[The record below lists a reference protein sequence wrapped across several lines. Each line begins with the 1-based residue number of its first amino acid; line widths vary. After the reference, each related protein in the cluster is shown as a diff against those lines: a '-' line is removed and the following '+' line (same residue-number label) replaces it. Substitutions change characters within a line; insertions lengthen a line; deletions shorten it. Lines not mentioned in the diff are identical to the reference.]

1 MNKYLLEVEAIQF
14 TGDNAKEIEE
24 KLSEWFGLSKED
36 LKIGVERYENEK
48 WLCFSD
54 ILNFY
59 EIAKGNYIVVLPKRG
74 IYGGYVLTPMTE
86 KEFEEYARRLY

>member
-14 TGDNAKEIEE
+14 TGNNAKEIEE
-24 KLSEWFGLSKED
+24 KLSKWFGLSKED